1 MCFIAEDMPPVFSS
15 CPRSTTVRTKI
26 GEAFANVGF
35 SYPGPTDDRSNP
47 VLMGSHA
54 PGSQFPLG
62 DTEVVYTAYDS
73 AGQSTECVFVITVEG
88 KELGL

>member
-1 MCFIAEDMPPVFSS
+1 MPPEFAS
-15 CPRSTTVRTKI
+15 CPQSTTVSTDP
-26 GEAFANVGF
+26 GEAFATVGF
-35 SYPGPTDDRSNP
+35 TYPNPTDDRSTP
-47 VLMGSHA
+47 ILMGSHA
-54 PGSQFPLG
+54 PGTQFPLG